1 MLVHCQVLLDGSF
14 IYLFFNG
21 TYAVFDVPGTSIK
34 KKKKDN
40 WNDVKVWKKPRGL
53 HEHNFYAPLFSYHC
67 VELLKSCAN

>member
-34 KKKKDN
+34 KKKKGQLE
-40 WNDVKVWKKPRGL
+40 RR
-53 HEHNFYAPLFSYHC
+53 
-67 VELLKSCAN
+67 KSLEETQRSA